1 MISSRWTHCGE
12 LVRRD
17 LLLALGDGVE
27 EQVFQAGQDA
37 RLPSPA
43 RRRGKHRQ
51 RVRCEESALMW
62 CGGQSAARERR
73 EEGQGGGGRE
83 GGTASQRRRLEIK

>member
-1 MISSRWTHCGE
+1 MISNWWTHRGE

-37 RLPSPA
+37 CLPSPA
-43 RRRGKHRQ
+43 RRGGRERERQ
-51 RVRCEESALMW
+51 TETNKVRCEESTLMW

-73 EEGQGGGGRE
+73 EEGQGGGGGGE
-83 GGTASQRRRLEIK
+83 GK